1 MGKFTYW
8 GITVVWRSK
17 FTRVA
22 SKALQGLKPV
32 LSPSLCLSPPTPNP
46 SSVTP
51 DPLTAPLIDSYV
63 SYLCAF
69 IILLPQSGMPLPAQ
83 PPIVT
88 YRLPCFF
95 WSLTSPLD
103 ITQTVPNYEVF
114 LLCLSFNQ
122 SLCLPPLC
130 FPYHTC
136 IHVSYMHPCVT
147 HASMCHACTH
157 VSLPPFL
164 HSSLSLS
171 SAPFI
176 LSSCY
181 SSLPPSIH
189 HPTFKALSK
198 ILKL

>member
-1 MGKFTYW
+1 MGKLTCW

-17 FTRVA
+17 FIRGA

-32 LSPSLCLSPPTPNP
+32 LSPPLCLSPPTPNP

-51 DPLTAPLIDSYV
+51 DPLIAPLIDSHI

-69 IILLPQSGMPLPAQ
+69 IILLPQSGMSLPAQ

-88 YRLPCFF
+88 HRLPCFF
-95 WSLTSPLD
+95 WNLTRPVD

-114 LLCLSFNQ
+114 LFVFLSTRIYAFLPYV
-122 SLCLPPLC
+122 SL
-130 FPYHTC
+130 
-136 IHVSYMHPCVT
+136 IT
-147 HASMCHACTH
+147 HASMCHASIH
-157 VSLPPFL
+157 VSCMHPHIHPSLSPSFPFSFLPSL
-164 HSSLSLS
+164 HSFLLL
-171 SAPFI
+171 F
-176 LSSCY
+176 
-181 SSLPPSIH
+181 LPPSIH